1 MALSSS
7 ARPFR
12 RAGTALAWTFARTFA
27 MTLAA
32 VSAPALS
39 QQPPARPAAQTFFQ
53 NPAFGDARLS
63 PSGRHVAMTVS
74 APGARTRLIVLEAEQ
89 LTARVVA
96 SLTDA
101 DVAAFDWIND
111 ERLVFNVR
119 DYQAGQGETYA
130 GPGLFAVSRE
140 GGELRTLVERS
151 PRQGVVNLS
160 RSQPAHLSGL
170 RADTFLFAMTRMR
183 NSDDVFVVQP
193 RFDLGNDLEA
203 LSLLR
208 LDTRTGRSTAFMRPG
223 NTLDWLLDSSDT
235 PRVTVARDG
244 DRFTVFYLDPASG
257 AWRTLKEFTEH
268 GDDGI
273 WPVAIEADG
282 TLYVRS
288 RNGRDTESLYRF
300 DLQTNALDPQ
310 PIVSLPGYD
319 LDGPVLLSRGKV
331 VGLRYQTDAP
341 GTAWFNGES
350 RQIQQKVD
358 ALLPATINRI
368 TGAARPETS
377 QVLVH
382 AFSDIDPGRYLL
394 FNTATGKLTELGQ
407 KMPGIE
413 PARMSPKEMVRYPA
427 RDGLPIPAY
436 LTLPKAGPKKN
447 LPLVVLVH
455 GGPWVRGDSWAWNAQ
470 VQFLAS
476 RGFAVLQPEFRGST
490 GFGYKH
496 FQAGWKQWGLA
507 MQDDVADGARWAIA
521 QGLADPS
528 RVCIAGASYGGYAT
542 LMGLI
547 NDSDLYR
554 CGISWAGV
562 TDIDLMYSITWSDF
576 SDIHKRYTMPVLVG
590 DRERD
595 AEQFKR
601 TSPLAQA
608 ARIKQPLL
616 MAYGGADRRV
626 PIAHGTRLRNAVEKD
641 NRQVEWVEYTEEGHG
656 WALLKNRVD
665 FWGRV
670 ENFLER
676 NIGAR

>member
-1 MALSSS
+1 MVFSGSVRAS
-7 ARPFR
+7 R
-12 RAGTALAWTFARTFA
+12 RAGMALASTFA
-27 MTLAA
+27 LALWA
-32 VSAPALS
+32 AAPTSWA
-39 QQPPARPAAQTFFQ
+39 QAAPTRPTAQTFFQ
-53 NPAFGDARLS
+53 NPAFADAKLS
-63 PSGRHVAMTVS
+63 PSGRHIAMTVS
-74 APGARTRLIVLEAEQ
+74 APGARTRLVVLEAEQ
-89 LTARVVA
+89 LKAQVVA

-101 DVAAFDWIND
+101 DVDAFDWVND
-111 ERLVFNVR
+111 ERSVFSVR
-119 DYQAGQGETYA
+119 DYQAGQGDTFA
-130 GPGLFAVSRE
+130 GPGLFAVARD
-140 GGELRTLVERS
+140 GGELRTLVERA
-151 PRQGVVNLS
+151 RG
-160 RSQPAHLSGL
+160 QPAHLSGL
-170 RADTFLFAMTRMR
+170 RRDTALFATTRMR

-193 RFDLGNDLEA
+193 RFSLGRDLEA
-203 LSLLR
+203 LSLAR
-208 LDTRTGRSTAFMRPG
+208 LNTQTGRATPFMRPG
-223 NTLDWLLDSSDT
+223 NTISWLLDATDT

-244 DRFTVFYLDPASG
+244 DRFTLFYLDPATS
-257 AWRTLKEFTEH
+257 AWRVLKEFSAQ
-268 GDDGI
+268 GVDGI
-273 WPVAIEADG
+273 WPAAIDADG
-282 TLYVRS
+282 TLYVHA

-319 LDGPVLLSRGKV
+319 LNGPVLWSKGKV

-341 GTAWFNGES
+341 ATAWFDGEYK
-350 RQIQQKVD
+350 QIQQKVD

-368 TGAARPETS
+368 TVAARPETS
-377 QVLVH
+377 HVLVH

-394 FNTATGKLTELGQ
+394 FTAATGKLTELGQ
-407 KMPGIE
+407 RMPGID
-413 PARMSPKEMVRYPA
+413 PARMAPKEMVRYLA
-427 RDGLPIPAY
+427 RDGLQIPAY

-455 GGPWVRGDSWAWNAQ
+455 GGPWVRGGSWAWNAQ

-476 RGFAVLQPEFRGST
+476 RGYAVLQPEFRGST

-521 QGLADPS
+521 QGIADS
-528 RVCIAGASYGGYAT
+528 GRVCIAGASYGGYAT
-542 LMGLI
+542 LMGLV
-547 NDSDLYR
+547 NDPGLYR
-554 CGISWAGV
+554 CGINWLGV
-562 TDIDLMYSITWSDF
+562 TDLDLMYSITWSDF

-626 PIAHGTRLRNAVEKD
+626 PIAHGTRLRNAVEKE
-641 NRQVEWVEYTEEGHG
+641 NRQLEWVEYTEEGHG
-656 WALLKNRVD
+656 WALVKNRVD
-665 FWGRV
+665 FWSRV
-670 ENFLER
+670 ESFLER